1 MLSSPRMCTSGILRR
16 GWTALLVGT
25 SDSRWRGL
33 RRRSGRGNSLWESST
48 DGLVMVQSAW
58 VDRSHRGAEHTTEYT
73 ECREFHG
80 LKHGLWWSFWLELAQ
95 RRRSVKPGNMVLKRL
110 LWRLHIHTLLQESLG
125 WGGWWR
131 SLGPMYGEHH
141 GWEAKQWRT
150 PTSPDPAPKE
160 EPATSCMPCRLRYQ
174 LSRNSAHPEGPRPTL
189 HGLHSEED
197 PGQATADG
205 RPTDKDSQGGRSAGE
220 EHERVGQGS
229 TSPSSVLAQLGLA
242 VAAGVMA
249 GGKGC
254 YAMEAAGGSAG
265 WDPERAI
272 EVASLERAREVQ
284 QRLGQDADNDLAF
297 AFESYADAMAAGG
310 HPLASQWAVARG
322 QAEAS
327 LSQAGAPAADDSG
340 LGSPRDLF
348 PKPLLQT
355 SSPAT
360 PGDFPCGQS
369 I

>member
-1 MLSSPRMCTSGILRR
+1 MGGQAMEDAHVARPR
-16 GWTALLVGT
+16 
-25 SDSRWRGL
+25 
-33 RRRSGRGNSLWESST
+33 
-48 DGLVMVQSAW
+48 
-58 VDRSHRGAEHTTEYT
+58 
-73 ECREFHG
+73 
-80 LKHGLWWSFWLELAQ
+80 
-95 RRRSVKPGNMVLKRL
+95 
-110 LWRLHIHTLLQESLG
+110 
-125 WGGWWR
+125 
-131 SLGPMYGEHH
+131 
-141 GWEAKQWRT
+141 
-150 PTSPDPAPKE
+150 E
-160 EPATSCMPCRLRYQ
+160 EPATSCRLRYQ
-174 LSRNSAHPEGPRPTL
+174 LSRNWAHPEGPRPTL

-272 EVASLERAREVQ
+272 EVASLERAREV
-284 QRLGQDADNDLAF
+284 LGQDAGNDLAF

-322 QAEAS
+322 QAEAAAS
-327 LSQAGAPAADDSG
+327 LSQAGADDSG

-348 PKPLLQT
+348 PKPLLRPRPLRHQEISLAANRYEPAAALQRVEALLQCLVEMAVQRPPRDCTEELMVEWRKQLRRLAQQHVTQMDSQT
-355 SSPAT
+355 IINAIRTWKELAHFQEDRGLLSWVNHGIFPSLCLRALTAQCELSSRCS
-360 PGDFPCGQS
+360 G
-369 I
+369 